1 MVHTLASQE
10 VNANYINISIMRQVF
25 KYVFPFM
32 IIISFSDYM
41 YVDSIKWGSSVEEH
55 VFDFS

>member
-10 VNANYINISIMRQVF
+10 VNANYINISIMRQVL